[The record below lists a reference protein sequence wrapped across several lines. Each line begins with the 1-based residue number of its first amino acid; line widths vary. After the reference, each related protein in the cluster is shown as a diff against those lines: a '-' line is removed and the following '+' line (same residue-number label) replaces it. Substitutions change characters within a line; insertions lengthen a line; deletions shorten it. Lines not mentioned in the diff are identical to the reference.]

1 MAINA
6 TRQSYI
12 QPQSAS
18 DERLP
23 GGKSLASRAGP
34 LLANLRRKAE
44 THAQALAMA
53 LGFLALLLPAVSA
66 FSHGVLGAAS
76 NLIALSAAA
85 IALVLVY
92 KAGRRDAEGFESR
105 AQYYSTQSQCVAAAG
120 GAVLRWNLVD
130 GELTWAGG
138 AQGVFSNCDA
148 PANFRDLSPYLHP
161 EDSVYNLVSEALK
174 AHSRNVCW
182 TLRLKDGERGWRAYS
197 LRGQIDHGGRA
208 NPAPVFSGVL
218 LPQETAHAHTPPEQ
232 GGTARIRAI
241 IEALPMAFVVWDSSK
256 RLQLCNRKFRQIYRI
271 APGKALPGTPFGDL
285 QNHAKELL
293 LQGPTDTAGAPG
305 RFQLSE
311 KQMGDGTWLQVSE
324 YWTADGAMVSVGT
337 DITVPKVNEQ
347 RLLEREREMRATVE
361 IYEQSRRQLEVQTH
375 QLRALAE
382 GYNEEKIRAEAANKA
397 KSEFLANVSHEL
409 RTPLNAIIGFSEMMR
424 DQVLGPIG
432 NEKYEDYATD
442 IASSGQYLL
451 EMINDILDMS
461 KIEAGRVTIKP
472 EWFPLAPLLQE
483 CARVVETAAKER
495 EVEVA
500 MAGNSNVQVHADQR
514 ALKQILLNLLANAV
528 KFSLAGGKV
537 VLRATKYKGNI
548 RIAISD
554 TGVGIAKHELPRLG
568 KPFEQVGSQL
578 TKEHKGTGL
587 GLAISRSLAELHGG
601 KLDIKS
607 KPGEGTTV
615 TCVLPAQEAKSA
627 ARASA
632 TKAAA

>member
-6 TRQSYI
+6 TRQSLI
-12 QPQSAS
+12 QSEPALGARFPGAV
-18 DERLP
+18 RLAL
-23 GGKSLASRAGP
+23 KVRP
-34 LLANLRRKAE
+34 LWADLQRKAE
-44 THAQALAMA
+44 THAQLLALA
-53 LGFLALLLPAVSA
+53 LGFLALLLPAISA
-66 FSHGVLGAAS
+66 FGHGALGAAS
-76 NLIALSAAA
+76 NLISLSAAA
-85 IALVLVY
+85 IAFVLVH
-92 KAGRRDAEGFESR
+92 KAGRRESKALEGP
-105 AQYYSTQSQCVAAAG
+105 AHYYSTQSQCVAAAG

-138 AQGVFSNCDA
+138 AHGVFTQCDA

-174 AHSRNVCW
+174 AHARNVCW
-182 TLRLKDGERGWRAYS
+182 TLRLKDSERGWRAYS
-197 LRGQIDHGGRA
+197 LRGQIDHGSRA
-208 NPAPVFSGVL
+208 NPETVFSGVL
-218 LPQETAHAHTPPEQ
+218 LPQEAALAHSPSEQ

-256 RLQLCNRKFRQIYRI
+256 RLQLCNRKFRQVYRI
-271 APGKALPGTPFGDL
+271 GPGKALPGTPFEEL
-285 QNHAKELL
+285 QEHTKELM
-293 LQGPTDTAGAPG
+293 LQGPTETPGAPG
-305 RFQLSE
+305 RFQLVE
-311 KQMGDGTWLQVSE
+311 RQMSDGTWLQVSE
-324 YWTADGAMVSVGT
+324 YWTADGTMVSVGT

-347 RLLEREREMRATVE
+347 RLLEREREMRATVQ

-432 NEKYEDYATD
+432 NEKYEGYATD

-483 CARVVETAAKER
+483 CCRVVEPVAMER

-537 VLRATKYKGNI
+537 VLRATKYRGNI

-568 KPFEQVGSQL
+568 KPFEQVESQL
-578 TKEHKGTGL
+578 TKGHKGTGL

-615 TCVLPAQEAKSA
+615 TCVLPVREEKSA
-627 ARASA
+627 TR
-632 TKAAA
+632 AAA